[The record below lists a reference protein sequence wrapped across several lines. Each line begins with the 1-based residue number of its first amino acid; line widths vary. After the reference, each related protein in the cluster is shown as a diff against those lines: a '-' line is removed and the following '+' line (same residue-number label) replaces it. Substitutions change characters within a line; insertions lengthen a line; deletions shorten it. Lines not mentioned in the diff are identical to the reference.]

1 MPAFPVDHLASLLG
15 RAVADAR
22 GAADAA
28 GAAFGGAV
36 ADARRRLEGLG
47 GGRGATAPV
56 AVGRGCR
63 GG

>member
-47 GGRGATAPV
+47 VGGARRRPW
-56 AVGRGCR
+56 R
-63 GG
+63 